1 MDRAATGRLLRKL
14 RTGRGLELE
23 DLENATGL
31 SPSHV
36 SRLERGTVPNPRWG
50 DLEKLAAFYG
60 LQVWELA
67 QPDAEE
73 LSPLEIDPEIR
84 MGALILQDGLRD
96 LPEEHQRAAKEAYLV
111 FVRSIAAAK
120 RDKAI

>member
-23 DLENATGL
+23 DLESATGL

-50 DLEKLAAFYG
+50 DLEKLAAYYG

-67 QPDAEE
+67 QPDRDE
-73 LSPLEIDPEIR
+73 LAPLEIDPEIR

-96 LPEEHQRAAKEAYLV
+96 MPAEHQKAAKEAYLV
-111 FVRSIAAAK
+111 FVRSLSGMR